1 MLLKDI
7 TEDSQAESQRINTGC
22 LCSLG
27 SLSHIALSIQAVLT
41 WWKSAPRG
49 HDFSGNGLLTGDGM
63 QLKRLQLVSVSYL
76 QINWN

>member
-7 TEDSQAESQRINTGC
+7 TEGSQAESQCINKGC
-22 LCSLG
+22 MFSLG
-27 SLSHIALSIQAVLT
+27 CFSHTALSIQAVLT
-41 WWKSAPRG
+41 WWKSASRG
-49 HDFSGNGLLTGDGM
+49 HVFSGNGLLTDDGM